1 MVLAELPPPELWVG
15 DAAVQEPGQDQ
26 SQQMPTPAASSSS
39 SQIPESKIDPDEE
52 RRQKAKEQIEQ
63 QKSQR
68 LFGIVPM
75 FNTSYRSDAVSL
87 TSGEKMKLAF
97 RSAIDPV
104 NFGVSALVAGIA
116 ELNPGPNNSGF
127 GWGAD
132 GYGKRWGAAYLDS
145 FDGRM
150 IGKGVLPA
158 IFHQDPRYFRQGRG
172 TTTHRLLY
180 AMATTVICKGDKL
193 RRWQPNYSN
202 LGGNLAAGALSN
214 LYYPSGDKSDWEQTL
229 ASGFTVTALGMFGS
243 MFQEFWPDI
252 SRKLLKKDPT
262 HGLDA
267 QAREADAKS
276 KEARQARQ
284 PLPPSP
290 K

>member
-1 MVLAELPPPELWVG
+1 
-15 DAAVQEPGQDQ
+15 
-26 SQQMPTPAASSSS
+26 MPTPAASSSS

-87 TSGEKMKLAF
+87 TSAQKMSLAF
-97 RSAIDPV
+97 RAAIDPITFV
-104 NFGVSALVAGIA
+104 TTAMVAGIA

-127 GWGAD
+127 GWGAA

-145 FDGRM
+145 FSSTM
-150 IGKGVLPA
+150 IGNGVLPS
-158 IFHQDPRYFRQGRG
+158 ILRQDPRYFRLGRG

-180 AMATTVICKGDKL
+180 AMATIAICKGDKS

-202 LGGNLAAGALSN
+202 IGGNFLAGYLSN
-214 LYYPSGDKSDWEQTL
+214 FYYPSGDKSDWEQTVS
-229 ASGFTVTALGMFGS
+229 SGFTVTALGAFGS
-243 MFQEFWPDI
+243 IFQEFWPDI
-252 SRKLLKKDPT
+252 SRKVLKKDPT

-276 KEARQARQ
+276 EEARQARQ